1 MEPNTSPERSDEIL
15 ERLLSLHPKVIDL
28 SLERLERLLAA
39 IDHPEKKLPPVVHVA
54 GTNAKGSVCAF
65 LRAGLSHGGARA
77 HAYSSPHLARFHERI
92 RLAGDLIEEDALSDL
107 LAECE
112 RANGDAPIT
121 FFEITTAAAL
131 LAFSRVEAE
140 WLVLEVGLGGRLDA
154 TNVIDAPA
162 ATVITPVS
170 LDHQQF
176 LGDTIEEIAG
186 EKAGILKAGVPCVVG
201 AQEDA
206 ALDVIHRAAERI
218 GAPLSV
224 AGQDWRVSEENGRLV
239 FEDNHGL
246 LDLPKPRLFGRH
258 QIENAGI
265 ALATLRAL
273 GFEEP
278 ACAAAMTE
286 VDWPARLQRLKSG
299 PLIEAVS
306 SDTELWLDGGH
317 NPAAGEAVAAF
328 FGQLEERSPAPL
340 YVICGM
346 LNTKDPDG
354 YIRPFDGL
362 ARRVFTVSIPGEAN
376 TLPAED
382 VAQAAVRVGLSAQA
396 AGSVEGA
403 LRTIMAE
410 SANDF
415 VSDAPR
421 ILICGSL
428 YLAGRVLRE
437 NA

>member
-1 MEPNTSPERSDEIL
+1 MRSDEIL

-224 AGQDWRVSEENGRLV
+224 AGKDWRVSEENGRLV

-258 QIENAGI
+258 QVENAGI
-265 ALATLRAL
+265 AVATLRAL

-354 YIRPFDGL
+354 YLRPFDGL

>member
-1 MEPNTSPERSDEIL
+1 MEPNTSPVRSDEIL

-92 RLAGDLIEEDALSDL
+92 RLAGALIEEDALSDL

-176 LGDTIEEIAG
+176 LGDTIEEIAV

-206 ALDVIHRAAERI
+206 ALDVIHRTAERV

-258 QIENAGI
+258 QVENAGI
-265 ALATLRAL
+265 AVATLRAL

-354 YIRPFDGL
+354 YLRPFDGL
-362 ARRVFTVSIPGEAN
+362 ARRVFTVSIPGEPN

>member
-1 MEPNTSPERSDEIL
+1 MRSDEIL

-112 RANGDAPIT
+112 RANGAAPIT

-258 QIENAGI
+258 QVENAGI
-265 ALATLRAL
+265 AVATLRAL

-354 YIRPFDGL
+354 YLRPFDGL

>member
-1 MEPNTSPERSDEIL
+1 MRSDEIL

-92 RLAGDLIEEDALSDL
+92 RLAGALIEEDALSDL

-176 LGDTIEEIAG
+176 LGDTIEEIAV

-206 ALDVIHRAAERI
+206 ALEVIHRTAERV

-258 QIENAGI
+258 QVENAGI
-265 ALATLRAL
+265 AVATLRAL

-354 YIRPFDGL
+354 YLRPFDGL

>member
-1 MEPNTSPERSDEIL
+1 MRSDESL

-39 IDHPEKKLPPVVHVA
+39 IDHPEKMLPPVVHVA
-54 GTNAKGSVCAF
+54 GTNAQGSVCAF

-92 RLAGDLIEEDALSDL
+92 RLAGALIEEDALSDL

-176 LGDTIEEIAG
+176 LGDTIEEIAV

-206 ALDVIHRAAERI
+206 ALDVIHRTAARV

-258 QIENAGI
+258 QVENAGS
-265 ALATLRAL
+265 AVATLRAL

-354 YIRPFDGL
+354 YLRPFDGL
-362 ARRVFTVSIPGEAN
+362 ARRVLTVSIPGEPN

>member
-1 MEPNTSPERSDEIL
+1 MEPNTSPVRSDEIL

-112 RANGDAPIT
+112 RANGAAPIT

-258 QIENAGI
+258 QVENAGI
-265 ALATLRAL
+265 AVATLRAL

-354 YIRPFDGL
+354 YLRPFDGL

>member
-1 MEPNTSPERSDEIL
+1 MEPNTSPVRSDEIL

-112 RANGDAPIT
+112 RANGAAPIT

-162 ATVITPVS
+162 VTVITPVS

-246 LDLPKPRLFGRH
+246 FDLPKPRLFGRH
-258 QIENAGI
+258 QVENAGI
-265 ALATLRAL
+265 AVATLRAL

-354 YIRPFDGL
+354 YLRPFDGL